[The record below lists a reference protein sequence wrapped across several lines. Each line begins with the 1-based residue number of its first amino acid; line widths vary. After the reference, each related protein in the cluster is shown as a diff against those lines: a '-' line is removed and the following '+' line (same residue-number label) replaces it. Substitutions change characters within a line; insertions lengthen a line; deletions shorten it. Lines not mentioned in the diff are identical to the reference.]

1 MEEQKMILR
10 EIIKNKELEINQ
22 KKRIFHLEE
31 VKKQAYDL
39 PKATRDFK
47 RAVSYPQGKIKLIA
61 EIKKASPSEGI
72 ICEIFNPVS
81 IAKIYEESK
90 VSAISVLTDEK
101 FFQGNLLHLKEI
113 KKVTHIPI
121 LRKDFIIDEYQ
132 IYESKV
138 AGADA
143 LLLIADCLSIEKI
156 NNFLNISESLGLNCL
171 VEIHN
176 RDDLEKVLQTKAK
189 IIGINNRNLYTFVV
203 DLKTTFMLKLLIP
216 KDKIVI
222 SESGIKT
229 NKDVQLLQEKG
240 IDAIL
245 VGTTLMKSENIK
257 DKIKE
262 IMG

>member
-1 MEEQKMILR
+1 MILK
-10 EIIKNKELEINQ
+10 EIIKNKEIEVTRR
-22 KKRIFHLEE
+22 KRIIHPMEE
-31 VKKQAYDL
+31 VKKMAYEL
-39 PKATRDFK
+39 PKTTRDFK
-47 RAVSYPQGKIKLIA
+47 QAISLPKGQLKLIA
-61 EIKKASPSEGI
+61 EIKKASPSEGV
-72 ICEIFNPVS
+72 ICNDFDPVA
-81 IAKIYEESK
+81 IANIYESNNA
-90 VSAISVLTDEK
+90 SAISVLTDEV
-101 FFQGNLLHLKEI
+101 FFQGNLQHLKAV
-113 KKVTHIPI
+113 KSATNIPI

-143 LLLIADCLSIEKI
+143 ILLIADCLSVKKI
-156 NNFLNISESLGLNCL
+156 NNFLNISESLGLDAV

-176 RDDLEKVLQTKAK
+176 TDDLDKVLQTKAE

-203 DLKTTFMLKLLIP
+203 DIKTTFMLKLLIP

-229 NKDVQLLQEKG
+229 NEEVRLLQEKG

-245 VGTTLMKSENIK
+245 VGTTLMKSENIE

-262 IMG
+262 IMGN

>member
-1 MEEQKMILR
+1 MILK
-10 EIIKNKELEINQ
+10 EIIKNKKLEIVQ
-22 KKRIFHLEE
+22 RKRRISLEE
-31 VKKQAYDL
+31 IKKKAHDL
-39 PKATRDFK
+39 PKITRGFK
-47 RAVSYPQGKIKLIA
+47 RAISYPKGKIKLIA
-61 EIKKASPSEGI
+61 EIKKASPTEGI
-72 ICEIFNPVS
+72 ICEKFDPVS
-81 IAKIYEESK
+81 ISKIYEESK
-90 VSAISVLTDEK
+90 VSAISILTDEK
-101 FFQGNLLHLKEI
+101 FFQGNLNHIKNVKE
-113 KKVTHIPI
+113 VTNIPI

-143 LLLIADCLSIEKI
+143 ILLIADCLSEEKI
-156 NNFLNISESLGLNCL
+156 SSFLNISKNLGLDCL
-171 VEIHN
+171 VEVHN
-176 RDDLEKVLQTKAK
+176 PDDIYKVLQTKAE

-229 NKDVQLLQEKG
+229 NEEVQLLQEKG

-257 DKIKE
+257 DKIE
-262 IMG
+262 ELLRRQ

>member
-1 MEEQKMILR
+1 MILK
-10 EIIKNKELEINQ
+10 EIIKNKELELSN
-22 KKRIFHLEE
+22 KKYRLPLAEI
-31 VKKQAYDL
+31 KKQVYNL
-39 PKATRDFK
+39 PKDNRGFK
-47 RAVSYPQGKIKLIA
+47 HAISYPKGKIKLIA

-72 ICEIFNPVS
+72 ICKEFDPVS
-81 IAKIYEESK
+81 IAQIYESSNA
-90 VSAISVLTDEK
+90 SAISVVTDEK
-101 FFQGNLLHLKEI
+101 FFQGNLELL
-113 KKVTHIPI
+113 KKVKEVTNIPI

-132 IYESKV
+132 IYESKI

-143 LLLIADCLSIEKI
+143 ILLIADCLSEDKI
-156 NNFLNISESLGLNCL
+156 SNFLNIANSLGLDSV

-176 RDDLEKVLQTKAK
+176 QNDIDKVLNTKAE

-229 NKDVQLLQEKG
+229 HQDVQLLKEKG
-240 IDAIL
+240 VDAIL
-245 VGTTLMKSENIK
+245 VGTILMRSENIK

-262 IMG
+262 LLEGVN

>member
-1 MEEQKMILR
+1 MILK
-10 EIIKNKELEINQ
+10 EIIKNKELELKN
-22 KKRIFHLEE
+22 KKYMVSLEE
-31 VKKQAYDL
+31 IKRQAYNL
-39 PKATRDFK
+39 PKDNRDFK
-47 RAVSYPQGKIKLIA
+47 KVISYPKGKIKLIA

-72 ICEIFNPVS
+72 ICKKFDPVA
-81 IAKIYEESK
+81 IARSYEASK
-90 VSAISVLTDEK
+90 VCAISILTDEK
-101 FFQGNLLHLKEI
+101 FFQGNLQHLK
-113 KKVTHIPI
+113 KVKEVTNIPI

-132 IYESKV
+132 IYESKI

-143 LLLIADCLSIEKI
+143 ILLIADCLSEDSI
-156 NNFLNISESLGLNCL
+156 NNFLNIANSLGLDCV

-176 RDDLEKVLQTKAK
+176 QNDLDKVLNTKTE

-229 NKDVQLLQEKG
+229 NEDVQLLQEKG

-262 IMG
+262 LLGQ

>member
-1 MEEQKMILR
+1 MILK
-10 EIIKNKELEINQ
+10 EIIKNKKLEIVQ
-22 KKRIFHLEE
+22 IKKRIPLEE
-31 VKKQAYDL
+31 IKKKAHDL
-39 PKATRDFK
+39 PKTTRGFK
-47 RAVSYPQGKIKLIA
+47 QIVSYPKGKIKLIA
-61 EIKKASPSEGI
+61 EIKKASPTEGI
-72 ICEIFNPVS
+72 ICEKFNHVS
-81 IAKIYEESK
+81 IARIYEDSK
-90 VSAISVLTDEK
+90 ASAISVLTDEK
-101 FFQGNLLHLKEI
+101 FFQGNLQHLKEI
-113 KKVTHIPI
+113 KEVTNIPI

-143 LLLIADCLSIEKI
+143 ILLIADCLSEEKI
-156 NNFLNISESLGLNCL
+156 NSFLNISKSLGLDCL
-171 VEIHN
+171 VEVHN
-176 RDDLEKVLQTKAK
+176 PDDISKVLQTKAE

-229 NKDVQLLQEKG
+229 KEDVQLLQEKG

-257 DKIKE
+257 DKIE
-262 IMG
+262 GLGFRI

>member
-1 MEEQKMILR
+1 MILK
-10 EIIKNKELEINQ
+10 EIIKHKETEINY
-22 KKRIFHLEE
+22 KKRILSLEE

-39 PKATRDFK
+39 PKTVRDFK
-47 RAVSYPQGKIKLIA
+47 RNISYPKGKIKLIA
-61 EIKKASPSEGI
+61 EIKKASPSEDV
-72 ICEIFNPVS
+72 ICELFDPVS
-81 IAKIYEESK
+81 IAKIYDESR
-90 VSAISVLTDEK
+90 VCAISILTDEK

-113 KKVTHIPI
+113 RKVTQLPI
-121 LRKDFIIDEYQ
+121 LRKDFILDEYQ

-143 LLLIADCLSIEKI
+143 ILLITECLTVEQI
-156 NNFLNISESLGLNCL
+156 NKFLNISEDLGLNCV
-171 VEIHN
+171 VEIHHQG
-176 RDDLEKVLQTKAK
+176 DLDKVLQTKAE

-229 NKDVQLLQEKG
+229 HEEVQLLQEKG

-245 VGTTLMKSENIK
+245 VGTTLMKSGNIK

-262 IMG
+262 IMAPDF